1 MPRYELSGKVA
12 LITGGARGIGFGLAE
27 ALVARG
33 ASVALVDL
41 SEEAAQ
47 QAAARLGPGR
57 AIGLAADV
65 TDRLAIGVAI
75 QETVNRMGGVDVVV
89 ANAGIAPSPP
99 SPVRV
104 MPESEFERVVEVDL
118 LGVYRTVAG
127 ALEQVVSRRGQVVV
141 VSSIY
146 AFANGMINAPY
157 AVAKAGVEQLG
168 RALRVELSIHGVGVT
183 VAYFGFVD
191 TEMVRQA
198 FEQGRTRTGRD
209 PGEDLPAFML
219 KRITPRQ
226 AGEALARG
234 IERRQPRV
242 IAPRW
247 WTIGWV
253 LRGLLAAPMDYLA
266 TRAPRIQRA
275 LSDSEAG
282 ATQVADAGTARL
294 ADRSDEEWVVERTG
308 EEVSKEAG

>member
-1 MPRYELSGKVA
+1 VPHYELNGRVA
-12 LITGGARGIGFGLAE
+12 LITGGARGIGFGLAQ
-27 ALVARG
+27 ALVRRG
-33 ASVALVDL
+33 SSVALVDL
-41 SEEAAQ
+41 SQEAAQ
-47 QAAARLGPGR
+47 RAAAELGPR

-65 TDRLAIGVAI
+65 TDLAAI
-75 QETVNRMGGVDVVV
+75 ERAVQETVAKLGGLDVVV
-89 ANAGIAPSPP
+89 ANAGVAPSPP

-104 MPESEFERVVEVDL
+104 MPQSEFERVVEVDL
-118 LGVYRTVAG
+118 LGVYRTVA
-127 ALEQVVSRRGQVVV
+127 AAMDQVVARQGHVAV

-198 FEQGRTRTGRD
+198 FEQGQARTGRD
-209 PGEDLPAFML
+209 PGEDLPGFML
-219 KRITPRQ
+219 RRITPGQ

-247 WTIGWV
+247 WTIGSV
-253 LRGLLAAPMDYLA
+253 LRGVLAPSMDYLA
-266 TRAPRIQRA
+266 TRDPRVRRA
-275 LSDSEAG
+275 LSASEAG
-282 ATQVADAGTARL
+282 PPPTPQG
-294 ADRSDEEWVVERTG
+294 SG
-308 EEVSKEAG
+308 EEVAKEAG

>member
-1 MPRYELSGKVA
+1 MRRVPRYDLSGKVV

-27 ALVARG
+27 AVVRRG
-33 ASVALVDL
+33 AVVSLVDL
-41 SEEAAQ
+41 SAEAAQ
-47 QAAARLGPGR
+47 QAAVRMGSER
-57 AIGLAADV
+57 AIGLGADV
-65 TDRLAIGVAI
+65 TDRAAVEAAV
-75 QETVNRMGGVDVVV
+75 QETVGRLGGIDVVV

-118 LGVYRTVAG
+118 LGVYRTVA
-127 ALEQVVSRRGQVVV
+127 ATMDQVVSRRGHVVV
-141 VSSIY
+141 ISSIY

-198 FEQGRTRTGRD
+198 FEQGRERTGRD
-209 PGEDLPAFML
+209 PGDDLPAFML

-234 IERRQPRV
+234 IERRRPRV

-247 WTIGWV
+247 WTVGSV
-253 LRGLLAAPMDYLA
+253 LRGVLAPPMDSLAA
-266 TRAPRIQRA
+266 RAPRIQRTLNDA
-275 LSDSEAG
+275 EAG
-282 ATQVADAGTARL
+282 ATATPDGAQGPA
-294 ADRSDEEWVVERTG
+294 
-308 EEVSKEAG
+308 EEVAKETG